1 MLFFCS
7 EILYHN
13 RSVAT
18 VTMNFTTSPKR
29 PTLLEDASILYLPR
43 PAKSVVRNISEHSQ
57 WVLYNNESERR
68 RLIKRWAQ
76 MDKDHA
82 RQMRLLEADFQE
94 VKHDLRNMELEK
106 KVLHGER
113 YSSRESTRTVSSG
126 PSQGA
131 RRGSQRSRR
140 YGRKQNKANSK
151 NYINPKLK
159 DETVSKE
166 FHRADSDLPI
176 IQPKSLGVSSG
187 KTAKQ
192 ADQIAKLKS
201 NSHEEAQD
209 ELTSPTPAPSDVSGK
224 LSITETIYYLSF
236 QARQRYMN
244 NLSVGN
250 RNQDEQP
257 VLPDKVKQLE
267 PGQALPTMEQ
277 LSNKPFPDHK
287 KGLWGALRQ
296 SVIDG
301 SSKTT
306 KNNTPSWERKDSKL
320 TKTFTPCGECKKCVE
335 TMRTRRKN
343 VMQQLYGQGRHSA
356 ERMEKRRLVSGST
369 AGWTAIRSVVIIN
382 NALKKS
388 REKER
393 ESAIPVS

>member
-1 MLFFCS
+1 
-7 EILYHN
+7 
-13 RSVAT
+13 
-18 VTMNFTTSPKR
+18 
-29 PTLLEDASILYLPR
+29 
-43 PAKSVVRNISEHSQ
+43 
-57 WVLYNNESERR
+57 
-68 RLIKRWAQ
+68 

-106 KVLHGER
+106 
-113 YSSRESTRTVSSG
+113 
-126 PSQGA
+126 
-131 RRGSQRSRR
+131 
-140 YGRKQNKANSK
+140 
-151 NYINPKLK
+151 
-159 DETVSKE
+159 
-166 FHRADSDLPI
+166 
-176 IQPKSLGVSSG
+176 KSLGVSSG

-257 VLPDKVKQLE
+257 VLPDKVKQQ

-287 KGLWGALRQ
+287 KALWGALRQ